1 MNGLVDQPAFV
12 GLELEGY
19 NTSVSLISFRVDQAV
34 TAPYK
39 FSSKYEPTKRN
50 FSAIEP
56 MKEMYF
62 LTSELRYVSF
72 VNDAL
77 VTACGLKPPKGYL
90 VKYDPKAKKV
100 PVSFPSYQAAIDYSS
115 SGGKVC
121 VWYEFV
127 KPSFAKGAAK
137 RLRSF
142 IESVDQERAAA
153 ATLATGARSTDAESD
168 FDESE

>member
-1 MNGLVDQPAFV
+1 
-12 GLELEGY
+12 
-19 NTSVSLISFRVDQAV
+19 
-34 TAPYK
+34 
-39 FSSKYEPTKRN
+39 
-50 FSAIEP
+50 
-56 MKEMYF
+56 
-62 LTSELRYVSF
+62 
-72 VNDAL
+72 
-77 VTACGLKPPKGYL
+77 L

>member
-19 NTSVSLISFRVDQAV
+19 NASVSLISFRVDQAV

-39 FSSKYEPTKRN
+39 FSSKYDPTKRN

-100 PVSFPSYQAAIDYSS
+100 PVSFRFVP
-115 SGGKVC
+115 GGHRLQFFWRQGVC
-121 VWYEFV
+121 VVRVREALVRQRGCEASQEFHRV
-127 KPSFAKGAAK
+127 C
-137 RLRSF
+137 
-142 IESVDQERAAA
+142 
-153 ATLATGARSTDAESD
+153 
-168 FDESE
+168 